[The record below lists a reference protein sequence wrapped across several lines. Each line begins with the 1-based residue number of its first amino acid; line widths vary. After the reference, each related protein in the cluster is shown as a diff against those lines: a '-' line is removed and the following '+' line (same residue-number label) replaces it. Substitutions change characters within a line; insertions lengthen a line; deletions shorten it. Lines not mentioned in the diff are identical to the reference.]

1 VEEDAVRTM
10 SLAVAVMA
18 AFAVA
23 VLGGGPGRAQESMT
37 IVEGVPWGP
46 DAASAGRSPQA
57 PPWHGSVGA
66 VDCGPHCPP
75 GNVYHAD
82 PRGQLF
88 TKCQVLHGRHGCVTL
103 PPCFPRLHTLFAEGY
118 LPTPRPITL
127 PRCHQCGAVIEG
139 GF

>member
-1 VEEDAVRTM
+1 MRTM
-10 SLAVAVMA
+10 ILAIAVVVAA
-18 AFAVA
+18 ATTILAT
-23 VLGGGPGRAQESMT
+23 GPSHAQESIT
-37 IVEGVPWGP
+37 IVEGGP
-46 DAASAGRSPQA
+46 ADTGAPCGCKSAQT
-57 PPWHGSVGA
+57 PPWHGSMGA

-88 TKCQVLHGRHGCVTL
+88 TKCQVLHGHHGCVTL

-118 LPTPRPITL
+118 LPTPRPIAL
-127 PRCHQCGAVIEG
+127 PRCHQCGAMIEG